1 MWGTLLLSI
10 LLVFGLAGCAT
21 TGKQKSEQ
29 CQELQAKVN
38 EMESQLQQKND
49 ELRNLEGQLGK
60 VKGEGARESEAV
72 GDEAKPSEKS
82 IQNALKNAG
91 YYNGPIDGKVG
102 RKTKDAVGEFQKAN
116 GLKADGKVG
125 PQTWSKLKKYLE

>member
-1 MWGTLLLSI
+1 MWGKLLLSI

-21 TGKQKSEQ
+21 TGTQKTDR

-49 ELRNLEGQLGK
+49 ELRNLEEQLK
-60 VKGEGARESEAV
+60 VRGEEVKDAEQVA
-72 GDEAKPSEKS
+72 GDEAKPSEKN
-82 IQNALKNAG
+82 IQSALKNAG
-91 YYNGPIDGKVG
+91 FYSGAIDGKVG
-102 RKTKDAVGEFQKAN
+102 RKTREAVEEFQKAN

>member
-1 MWGTLLLSI
+1 MWGKLLLSI
-10 LLVFGLAGCAT
+10 LLAFGLAGCAT
-21 TGKQKSEQ
+21 TGKQKNDQ
-29 CQELQAKVN
+29 YQELQAKVN
-38 EMESQLQQKND
+38 EMESQLQQKN
-49 ELRNLEGQLGK
+49 EEIRNLEGQLGRI
-60 VKGEGARESEAV
+60 KGEGERGTELTVNEV
-72 GDEAKPSEKS
+72 KPSEKS
-82 IQNALKNAG
+82 IQSALKNAG